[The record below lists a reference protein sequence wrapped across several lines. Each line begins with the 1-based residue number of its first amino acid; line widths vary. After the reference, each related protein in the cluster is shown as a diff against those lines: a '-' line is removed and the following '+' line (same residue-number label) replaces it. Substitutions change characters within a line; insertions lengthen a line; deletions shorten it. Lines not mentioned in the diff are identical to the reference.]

1 MTYFVLIASVLI
13 GVVLFQVLNDLRAN
27 SIKLLLAFS
36 AAYLFAISVFHL
48 LPKIYTGDGKIIG
61 LFLLIGFILQIV
73 LEFFSQGIEHG
84 HGHGHLQNK
93 TVPISMLV
101 SLAIH
106 SFLEGM
112 PLGGI
117 ENYGHLDSD
126 FEGSLLT
133 GIALHKLPV
142 TIVLMSLF
150 TQAEFSKRKSFI
162 LIGIFAIM
170 APLGTLSGNFVQEIN
185 YYHREIMAVVV
196 GIFLHIS
203 TTILFESSEA
213 HKFNLQKLVVIVLGS
228 IMAWLV

>member
-1 MTYFVLIASVLI
+1 MTYIVLIASVLI
-13 GVVLFQVLNDLRAN
+13 GVILFQVLNDLKA
-27 SIKLLLAFS
+27 SAIKLLLAFS
-36 AAYLFAISVFHL
+36 GAYLFAISVFHL
-48 LPKIYTGDGKIIG
+48 LPEVYTGDGKRIG

-84 HGHGHLQNK
+84 HGHLHNK

-106 SFLEGM
+106 AYLEGM

-117 ENYGHLDSD
+117 EDYGHVNSD

-133 GIALHKLPV
+133 GITLHKIPV
-142 TIVLMSLF
+142 SIVLMSLF
-150 TQAEFSKRKSFI
+150 TQAGFSKTKSFI
-162 LIGIFAIM
+162 LIGVIALM
-170 APLGTLSGNFVQEIN
+170 APLGTLSGNFVQELS

-213 HKFNLQKLVVIVLGS
+213 HKFNFQKLAAIGLGS

>member
-1 MTYFVLIASVLI
+1 MTYIVLIASVLI
-13 GVVLFQVLNDLRAN
+13 GVILVQVLNDLKA
-27 SIKLLLAFS
+27 SAIKLLLAFS
-36 AAYLFAISVFHL
+36 GAYLFAISVFHL
-48 LPKIYTGDGKIIG
+48 LPEIYTGDGKRIG

-84 HGHGHLQNK
+84 HGHLQNK

-106 SFLEGM
+106 AYLEGM

-117 ENYGHLDSD
+117 EHHTHVHSN

-133 GIALHKLPV
+133 GIALHKIPV

-150 TQAEFSKRKSFI
+150 AQAKFSKTKSFI
-162 LIGIFAIM
+162 LIGIFALM
-170 APLGTLSGNFVQEIN
+170 APLGTLSGNLVQELS
-185 YYHREIMAVVV
+185 YYHREIMAIVV

-213 HKFNLQKLVVIVLGS
+213 HKFNLQKLIAIGLGS
-228 IMAWLV
+228 VIAWMV

>member
-1 MTYFVLIASVLI
+1 MTYLVLIVSVLI
-13 GVVLFQVLNDLRAN
+13 GVFLVEVLNDLKA
-27 SIKLLLAFS
+27 SAIKLLLAFS
-36 AAYLFAISVFHL
+36 GAYLFAISVFHL
-48 LPKIYTGDGKIIG
+48 LPEVYTGDGKRIG

-73 LEFFSQGIEHG
+73 LEFFSKGIE

-93 TVPISMLV
+93 TIPISMLI

-106 SFLEGM
+106 AYLEGM

-117 ENYGHLDSD
+117 EHHGHHHSD

-133 GIALHKLPV
+133 GIALHKIPV

-150 TQAEFSKRKSFI
+150 AQAGFTKTKSFL
-162 LIGIFAIM
+162 LIGVFAAM
-170 APLGTLSGNFVQEIN
+170 APLGTLSGNLVQELS

-203 TTILFESSEA
+203 TTILFETSEA
-213 HKFNLQKLVVIVLGS
+213 HKFNFQKLLAIALGS
-228 IMAWLV
+228 ILAWLV

>member
-1 MTYFVLIASVLI
+1 MTYLVLISSVLI
-13 GVVLFQVLNDLRAN
+13 GVFLVEVLNDLKA
-27 SIKLLLAFS
+27 SAIKLLLAFS
-36 AAYLFAISVFHL
+36 GAYLFAISVFHL
-48 LPKIYTGDGKIIG
+48 LPEVYTGDGKRIG

-84 HGHGHLQNK
+84 HAHLHNK
-93 TVPISMLV
+93 TIPISMLI

-106 SFLEGM
+106 AYLEGM

-117 ENYGHLDSD
+117 EHHGHQHHAD

-133 GIALHKLPV
+133 GIALHKIPV

-150 TQAEFSKRKSFI
+150 SQAGFSKTKSFL
-162 LIGIFAIM
+162 LIAIFAAM
-170 APLGTLSGNFVQEIN
+170 APLGTLSGNLVQELS

-203 TTILFESSEA
+203 TTILFETSEA
-213 HKFNLQKLVVIVLGS
+213 HKFNFQKLLAIALGS
-228 IMAWLV
+228 ILAWMV

>member
-1 MTYFVLIASVLI
+1 MTYIVLIASVLI
-13 GVVLFQVLNDLRAN
+13 GVILFQVLNDLKA
-27 SIKLLLAFS
+27 SAIKLLLAFS
-36 AAYLFAISVFHL
+36 GAYLFAISVFHL
-48 LPKIYTGDGKIIG
+48 LPEVYTGDGKRIG

-84 HGHGHLQNK
+84 HGHLQNK

-106 SFLEGM
+106 AYLEGM

-117 ENYGHLDSD
+117 EDYGHVNSD

-133 GIALHKLPV
+133 GISLHKIPV

-150 TQAEFSKRKSFI
+150 TQAGFSKTKSFI
-162 LIGIFAIM
+162 LIGVFALM
-170 APLGTLSGNFVQEIN
+170 APLGTLSGNFVQELS

-213 HKFNLQKLVVIVLGS
+213 HKFNFQKLVAIGLGS

>member
-1 MTYFVLIASVLI
+1 MTYIVLIASVLI
-13 GVVLFQVLNDLRAN
+13 GVILVQVLNDLKA
-27 SIKLLLAFS
+27 SAIKLLLAFS
-36 AAYLFAISVFHL
+36 GAYLFAISVFHL
-48 LPKIYTGDGKIIG
+48 LPEVYTGDGKRIG

-73 LEFFSQGIEHG
+73 LEFFSHGIE

-106 SFLEGM
+106 AYLEGM

-117 ENYGHLDSD
+117 EYHGHVHSD
-126 FEGSLLT
+126 FEESLLT
-133 GIALHKLPV
+133 GIALHKIPV

-150 TQAEFSKRKSFI
+150 TQAGFSKTKSFI
-162 LIGIFAIM
+162 LIGIFALM
-170 APLGTLSGNFVQEIN
+170 APLGTLSGNLVQELS
-185 YYHREIMAVVV
+185 YYHREIMAIVV

-213 HKFNLQKLVVIVLGS
+213 HKFNFQKLLAIGLGS

>member
-1 MTYFVLIASVLI
+1 MTYIVLIASVLI
-13 GVVLFQVLNDLRAN
+13 GVILFQVLNDLKA
-27 SIKLLLAFS
+27 SAIKLLLAFS
-36 AAYLFAISVFHL
+36 GAYLFAISVFHL
-48 LPKIYTGDGKIIG
+48 LPEVYTGDGKRIG

-84 HGHGHLQNK
+84 HGHLQNK

-106 SFLEGM
+106 AYLEGM

-117 ENYGHLDSD
+117 EDYGHVNSD

-133 GIALHKLPV
+133 GITLHKIPV

-150 TQAEFSKRKSFI
+150 TQAGFSKTKSFI
-162 LIGIFAIM
+162 LIGVFALM
-170 APLGTLSGNFVQEIN
+170 APLGTLSGNFVQELS

-213 HKFNLQKLVVIVLGS
+213 HKFNFQKLVAIALGS

>member
-1 MTYFVLIASVLI
+1 MTYIVLIASVLI
-13 GVVLFQVLNDLRAN
+13 GVILFQVLNDLKA
-27 SIKLLLAFS
+27 SAIKLLLAFS
-36 AAYLFAISVFHL
+36 GAYLFAISVFHL
-48 LPKIYTGDGKIIG
+48 LPEVYTGDGKRIG

-84 HGHGHLQNK
+84 HGHLQNK

-106 SFLEGM
+106 AYLEGM

-117 ENYGHLDSD
+117 EDYGHVNSD

-133 GIALHKLPV
+133 GITLHKIPV

-150 TQAEFSKRKSFI
+150 TQAGFSKTKSFI
-162 LIGIFAIM
+162 LIGVFALM
-170 APLGTLSGNFVQEIN
+170 APLGTLSGNFVQELS

-213 HKFNLQKLVVIVLGS
+213 HKFNFQKLVAIGLGS